1 MEIKLKS
8 DISITSL
15 HHSKMSSQY
24 FKLLFPI
31 RDKINNLYIKG
42 WKERFDKTFEST
54 TFVNIK

>member
-8 DISITSL
+8 DISRTSL
-15 HHSKMSSQY
+15 HHSKMLSRY

-42 WKERFDKTFEST
+42 WKERFDKK
-54 TFVNIK
+54 I